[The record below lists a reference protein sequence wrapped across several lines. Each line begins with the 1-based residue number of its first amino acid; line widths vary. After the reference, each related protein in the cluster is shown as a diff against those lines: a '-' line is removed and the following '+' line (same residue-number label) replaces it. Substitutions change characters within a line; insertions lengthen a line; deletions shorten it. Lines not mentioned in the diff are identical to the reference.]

1 MLWRLPRSPCS
12 LLTQSN
18 TYAGL
23 SPSGVRQYTAT
34 RAHKINKDEVLE
46 LKNDQSDA
54 WEIRL
59 FKASEL
65 FSRTK
70 DIPARVETGSIT
82 ISGIVKSIRKQKSQ
96 AFAHVDDGTS
106 HAGLQVL
113 LKPEQAADVTN
124 GAFVK
129 FIGTWQRSPG
139 AGQSHELKAEHVKV
153 HGPTDSEVYPIQK
166 KHQTAEYL
174 RSIPHL
180 RQRTPL
186 NALITRARSELMG
199 TLPRFFAKVDKVKAP
214 IQVTPPLITSSD
226 CEGAGEVFTLSP
238 ATTSSTPH
246 GSPDDPSEHYFR
258 QPKYLTVSSQLHLE
272 AFSAALGNVWSF
284 SPTFRA
290 ELSDTPRHLS
300 EFYMYE
306 AEIRDI
312 ASLHTLMMAVQNGI
326 KTMVTRF
333 VNQSVAYDL
342 VAYHSAQKTDP
353 IDLRNRWDK
362 LINNPWRVVSYTYA
376 HKELSEAFAAHPD
389 LFTHTPASHKGLQL
403 EHERWIVENL
413 GKGRPIFVRD
423 YPKASKPFYMLP
435 SSLESPEGK
444 DSTVACFDLL
454 FPSGSAE
461 IVGGSLREHR
471 LENLIQNMR
480 ERGMLKKRTP
490 ESAPTSAAEE
500 AAYPFLQPG
509 EDLGSLRWYA
519 DLRRFG
525 SSPHGGFGLGFDRL
539 LAYLVGVGNVRDVV
553 AFPRSWGR
561 ADC

>member
-1 MLWRLPRSPCS
+1 MR
-12 LLTQSN
+12 QFN
-18 TYAGL
+18 TNTRL
-23 SPSGVRQYTAT
+23 SPSAVRRYTAT
-34 RAHKINKDEVLE
+34 RPHKINKDGVRE
-46 LKNDQSDA
+46 LKNEQSDA

-70 DIPARVETGSIT
+70 DVPASVGKGSIV

-113 LKPEQAADVTN
+113 LKPEQAAEVTN

-139 AGQSHELKAEHVKV
+139 AGQSHELKAENIKV
-153 HGPTDSEVYPIQK
+153 QGPTDSEVYPIQK

-199 TLPRFFAKVDKVKAP
+199 SLPRFFAKVDKVKAP

-226 CEGAGEVFTLSP
+226 CEGAGEVFTLTP
-238 ATTSSTPH
+238 ATTSSTPS
-246 GSPDDPSEHYFR
+246 GSPDDASEHYFR
-258 QPKYLTVSSQLHLE
+258 TRKYLTVSSQLHLE
-272 AFSAALGNVWSF
+272 AVSAALGNVWTF

-290 ELSDTPRHLS
+290 EPSDTPRHLS

-312 ASLHTLMMAVQNGI
+312 TTLHTLMMAVQNGI
-326 KTMVTRF
+326 KTIVTHF
-333 VNQSVAYDL
+333 VDRPVAFEL
-342 VAYHSAQKTDP
+342 VEYHSAQQPDP
-353 IDLRNRWDK
+353 INLNNRWDK
-362 LINNPWRVVSYTYA
+362 LIKHAWPVVSYTYA
-376 HKELSEAFAAHPD
+376 HSELSKAFAAHPD
-389 LFTHTPASHKGLQL
+389 LFTHTPTWHKGLQL

-413 GKGRPIFVRD
+413 GKGRPIFVTY
-423 YPKASKPFYMLP
+423 YPKACKPFYMLP
-435 SSLESPEGK
+435 SSLTTPESE

-461 IVGGSLREHR
+461 VVGGSLREHR

-480 ERGMLKKRTP
+480 ERGMLKTRAQTT
-490 ESAPTSAAEE
+490 ETE
-500 AAYPFLQPG
+500 AYPFLQPG
-509 EDLGSLRWYA
+509 EDLGSLRWYT

-539 LAYLVGVGNVRDVV
+539 LAHLVGVGNVRDVV